1 MIESKKAILIVS
13 FIIGVFIMTLNA
25 ACTLSDPDAT
35 EQYHNTED
43 KNTKQIST
51 NHNAQ
56 VMNNMSIKEH
66 LKMYWQFFFVKENRV
81 PSVALPQQQLNTNE
95 LFDGKQDGLRV
106 SWLGHSSLL
115 INIDGNSVL
124 TDPIFENKVSIVG
137 PTRFNKELPLSVDDL
152 ISVDVVLISHNHYD
166 HLNKFSIQ
174 QLIEKTGV
182 FIVPKKVS
190 KLLIKWDV
198 PEEKI
203 VELNWWD
210 EFKVNDTLTIV
221 STPSQHFSG
230 RGFFDRNETGWSS
243 WVIKSPNQNVFFS
256 GDTGYFDG
264 FKEIGDKYGPFDMTF
279 LECGAYDDRWSNIHM
294 APEETVQA
302 HIDLRGKLL
311 QPIHWS
317 TFNLALHPWYEPM
330 ERVVASAWNNGINVS
345 TPVMGSIVN
354 FNDSPENNL
363 WWLST
368 MKKNM
373 SQTSDI

>member
-1 MIESKKAILIVS
+1 MIGTKKAILIVS
-13 FIIGVFIMTLNA
+13 FIIGVLVMTLNA
-25 ACTLSDPDAT
+25 ACTISEPD
-35 EQYHNTED
+35 NTEHTNITSEN
-43 KNTKQIST
+43 NTKQTLSKQNT
-51 NHNAQ
+51 Q
-56 VMNNMSIKEH
+56 VMDKMSITEH
-66 LKMYWQFFFVKENRV
+66 FKMYWQFFFIKENRV
-81 PSVALPQQQLNTNE
+81 PSVALPQQQLNINE
-95 LFDGKQDGLRV
+95 LFDGKKAGLRV

-115 INIDGNSVL
+115 INIDGHSVL

-137 PTRFNKELPLSVDDL
+137 PTRFNKELPFSIEDL
-152 ISVDVVLISHNHYD
+152 TSVDVVLISHNHYD
-166 HLNKFSIQ
+166 HLNKYSIK
-174 QLIEKTGV
+174 QLTKKTSL
-182 FIVPKKVS
+182 FIVPKKVG
-190 KLLIKWDV
+190 KLLEKWDV
-198 PEEKI
+198 PKEKI
-203 VELNWWD
+203 VELNWWN

-230 RGFFDRNETGWSS
+230 RGLFDRNETGWSS
-243 WVIKSPNQNVFFS
+243 WVIKSSNQNVFFS

-330 ERVVASAWNNGINVS
+330 ERVVASAWSKGVNVS
-345 TPVMGSIVN
+345 TPVMGSIVD
-354 FNDSPENNL
+354 FTHSPETNL

-373 SQTSDI
+373 HHISNI